1 MRLGADDVSWRWID
15 ALGKEQ
21 SGVKWDL
28 VALLSNGTLPPKTL
42 VWKTGWAQWFAASRI
57 AELADAL
64 PPDSIEARVSPPSS
78 NGVVKPPPPPA
89 PDSRASLVD
98 ADWGS
103 APPPPE
109 VPKPAAVLLP
119 EPPSE
124 ASRASADRT
133 PIGNLKLPRPNL
145 TPPKIVLPSERK
157 SQPRNEKPEPEPER
171 ASPPSSFGLL
181 GLQKEKPK
189 PPTAVVSTQ
198 SATFAAFERTTDSY
212 AGNRPPLPT
221 LSDESAP
228 ATATL
233 RPPAAVPPPPRSAL
247 GAPVLDPRVLSR
259 LSREKSAIDTPLPVA
274 PASEEMSTVPN
285 KRAAVGD
292 ITVDDTAET
301 RRRDVLSPVQPQRV
315 PLSREASARSPAH
328 TPPVHVL
335 GEARPPMPTIPDALE
350 VLGDARPIQP
360 TIPESAPA
368 FSRAPSELAP
378 AIIHAGPV
386 VELGR
391 APAPPPP
398 VRRAPLPAPLPPPSH
413 LPPPSA
419 RPVVKPVPPLE
430 ITLSSG
436 AVDAQVPAPRSDT
449 RNALS
454 STGSP
459 AGMELDARANPR
471 PDDALEEPPVRRFKP
486 AFLAL
491 GGAAAACALV
501 GGFVLLSR
509 QGASPELT
517 EPPAQ
522 SASAAPVVTPVAC
535 RVQAHPARLGATI
548 DRSVTPLLEPLAS
561 GRAALGFAESPK
573 KALGVV
579 ITTDTLDAE
588 PSFQKAFD
596 QPLRS
601 VVPLVASGNANF
613 FARADSE
620 ALKNPRAVDGP
631 KPFVI
636 GAGESSILRAAGS
649 DPPQAIWP
657 IPPKS
662 AVTELR
668 VASNGAGHLVTFRV
682 GGLEGKEMV
691 GFLDLEGAKKTDLAA
706 LDTPKL
712 VGTPFAALGKE
723 RWAVVFAARETN
735 QDPWHVELVTGALGS
750 TQGTRTK
757 FEAPPGGLGGG
768 QIAPSIAALARDH
781 WLLQWTEGKTGMYQ
795 VRTVALDPKLA
806 PVGEALIVSPKGA
819 SSGQG
824 ALFSAGDRS
833 VSLYVQT
840 IGGHDELW
848 ATTLDCR

>member
-1 MRLGADDVSWRWID
+1 MKLRADDVSWRWID
-15 ALGKEQ
+15 TLGKEQ

-28 VALLSNGTLPPKTL
+28 VALLSSGTLPPKTL
-42 VWKTGWAQWFAASRI
+42 VWKTGWSEWSSASRI

-64 PPDSIEARVSPPSS
+64 APSAVEARLSPPSLS
-78 NGVVKPPPPPA
+78 GVVKPPAPPA

-98 ADWGS
+98 AEWGS
-103 APPPPE
+103 APPSPPE
-109 VPKPAAVLLP
+109 PAQAAAALLP

-124 ASRASADRT
+124 ASRAAVERAA
-133 PIGNLKLPRPNL
+133 GHLKLPRPNL

-157 SQPRNEKPEPEPER
+157 SQPRNDEPAPPPER
-171 ASPPSSFGLL
+171 ESPPSSFGLL

-198 SATFAAFERTTDSY
+198 SASFAAFERSTESY
-212 AGNRPPLPT
+212 AGARPPMPT
-221 LSDESAP
+221 LSDEAAP

-233 RPPAAVPPPPRSAL
+233 RPPAAVPPPPRSSL
-247 GAPVLDPRVLSR
+247 GGPALDPRVLSR
-259 LSREKSAIDTPLPVA
+259 LGREQSAVDTPLPLPPESEAMTTLPNRSA
-274 PASEEMSTVPN
+274 PIGE
-285 KRAAVGD
+285 
-292 ITVDDTAET
+292 ITVDDNAVTQ
-301 RRRDVLSPVQPQRV
+301 RREALAPVQPQRV
-315 PLSREASARSPAH
+315 PLSREAVAARPAAH
-328 TPPVHVL
+328 TPVVHVL
-335 GEARPPMPTIPDALE
+335 GEARPPMPTIPEESFSA
-350 VLGDARPIQP
+350 LGDARPIQP
-360 TIPESAPA
+360 TIPESAPSL
-368 FSRAPSELAP
+368 SRAPSEIAP

-391 APAPPPP
+391 SPAPPPP
-398 VRRAPLPAPLPPPSH
+398 VRRAPPQGPLPQPN

-419 RPVVKPVPPLE
+419 RPVVKPLPLPAPLE
-430 ITLSSG
+430 VTLSSG
-436 AVDAQVPAPRSDT
+436 SAPAPRSEA

-459 AGMELDARANPR
+459 AAMEVDARVKSTPHN
-471 PDDALEEPPVRRFKP
+471 ALESPPARRFKP
-486 AFLAL
+486 ALVAL
-491 GGAAAACALV
+491 GGVAACALL
-501 GGFVLLSR
+501 GGFLLLSR
-509 QGASPELT
+509 QGAPNEDAA
-517 EPPAQ
+517 EAAPH
-522 SASAAPVVTPVAC
+522 SASAPPPVTPVAC

-548 DRSVTPLLEPLAS
+548 DRSVTPLLARTQS
-561 GRAALGFAESPK
+561 GRAALGFAESSK
-573 KALGVV
+573 KAVGVV
-579 ITTDTLDAE
+579 VAPDTLDAE
-588 PSFQKAFD
+588 PTFQKAFD

-601 VVPLVASGNANF
+601 VVPLVASGSENF

-631 KPFVI
+631 RPFVI
-636 GAGESSILRAAGS
+636 GAGESALMRAAGS
-649 DPPQAIWP
+649 EPPEAVWP
-657 IPPKS
+657 LPVKS

-668 VASNGAGHLVTFRV
+668 VASYPTGHLVTFRV

-691 GFLDLEGAKKTDLAA
+691 GFLNVDGSKQTELVA

-712 VGTPFAALGKE
+712 VGTPFAAVSAS
-723 RWAVVFAARETN
+723 RWLVVFAARETS
-735 QDPWHVELVTGALGS
+735 QEPWHVELVTGTLGS

-768 QIAPSIAALARDH
+768 QIAPSAAPLARDH

-795 VRTVALDPKLA
+795 VRTLVLDPKLS
-806 PVGEALIVSPKGA
+806 PVGEPLIVSPKGA

-833 VSLYVQT
+833 VSLYVQM